1 MMKNPPHP
9 GNGIKDEIEELG
21 LSVAEGAKALGVTR
35 QQLYR
40 LINGECGITPEMAV
54 RLELA
59 IGGNADFWLRL
70 LKSAT
75 ARRRSRSGSLQG
87 RKSLKRGRWK
97 VRHGKRRYENLFA
110 RRHRCDEG
118 EE

>member
-1 MMKNPPHP
+1 MKNPPHP

-70 LKSAT
+70 QANYDLAQIRNRPTPLNVRKL
-75 ARRRSRSGSLQG
+75 ARPE
-87 RKSLKRGRWK
+87 
-97 VRHGKRRYENLFA
+97 VA
-110 RRHRCDEG
+110 
-118 EE
+118 